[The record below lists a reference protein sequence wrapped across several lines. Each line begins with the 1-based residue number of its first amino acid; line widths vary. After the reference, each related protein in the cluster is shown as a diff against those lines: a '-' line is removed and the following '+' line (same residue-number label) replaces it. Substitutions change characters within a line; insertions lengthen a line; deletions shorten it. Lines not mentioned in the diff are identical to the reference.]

1 MTKYLHLY
9 SQRETNLDEESKLRF
24 LVGRSDKDP
33 QMRLLHNT
41 NRVWR
46 VGMEMESMV
55 EDKNS
60 KHLPSPEF
68 VGDPSIAESRG
79 SNTWMASWSWSL
91 ALGGVSEEEVRRL
104 RL

>member
-41 NRVWR
+41 NRVRR
-46 VGMEMESMV
+46 VGMESMV

-68 VGDPSIAESRG
+68 VGDPSITESWG